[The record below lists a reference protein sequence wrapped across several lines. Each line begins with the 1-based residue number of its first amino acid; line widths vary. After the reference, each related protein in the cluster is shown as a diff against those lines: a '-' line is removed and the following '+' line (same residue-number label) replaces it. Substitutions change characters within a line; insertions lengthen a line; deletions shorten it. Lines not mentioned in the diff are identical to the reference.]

1 LRGNERKPAKSQQN
15 WHRRQFRRDRAIV
28 YIDGFNLYYG
38 MRSKGWRRYYWLDL
52 QKFAENLV
60 PRGLNIRAVNYFT
73 ARIDGGVAS
82 DPPVEQA
89 RQAASRRRQFDY
101 LTAVSTLPIVKV
113 IEGRFL
119 RKEQRCRSCSA
130 KSLVP
135 EEKKSDVNLATQ
147 LVVDAFHDRYDAAF
161 VVTGDS
167 DLADTIALVR
177 QEFRNKSV
185 VVAFPPNRK
194 SRDLTEAA
202 TNNIDVFRRTL
213 ARSQLPD
220 TVRVRKHSVRRP
232 REWM

>member
-1 LRGNERKPAKSQQN
+1 
-15 WHRRQFRRDRAIV
+15 
-28 YIDGFNLYYG
+28 